1 MAAGTVFIT
10 TVFHFNSKI
19 MGCFN
24 VTTNINGVPYLS
36 TTNVTVTDTAV
47 DFALG
52 FRRIQPVGYFTVR
65 IQDAIPDDATGTL
78 PVTLTLNGVARALTF
93 FDGTPVTAADITGT
107 GIITVFNDRF
117 NGILQITSAL
127 AA

>member
-1 MAAGTVFIT
+1 
-10 TVFHFNSKI
+10 

-24 VTTNINGVPYLS
+24 VITNANGIPYLS

-52 FRRIQPVGYFTVR
+52 FQRIQPVGYFTVR
-65 IQDAIPDDATGTL
+65 IQNEIPTGTTTTL
-78 PVTLTLNGVARALTF
+78 PVSLTLNGTSRALTL
-93 FDGTPVTAADITGT
+93 FDGTPVTAADVTGT

-117 NGILQITSAL
+117 NGILQLMSRTTV
-127 AA
+127 

>member
-1 MAAGTVFIT
+1 MM
-10 TVFHFNSKI
+10 S
-19 MGCFN
+19 FN
-24 VTTNINGVPYLS
+24 VTTNVNGVPYLS
-36 TTNVTVTDTAV
+36 TSNVTVTDTAV

-52 FRRIQPVGYFTVR
+52 FRRLSPVGYFTVR
-65 IQDAIPDDATGTL
+65 IANAIPDGTTGTL
-78 PVTLTLNGVARALTF
+78 PVNITLNGVTRALTF

-107 GIITVFNDRF
+107 GVITVFNDRF

>member
-1 MAAGTVFIT
+1 
-10 TVFHFNSKI
+10 

-65 IQDAIPDDATGTL
+65 IQDAIPDGTTGTL

-93 FDGTPVTAADITGT
+93 FDGTPVTAADLPGT
-107 GIITVFNDRF
+107 GNITVFNDRF
-117 NGILQITSAL
+117 NGILQITSVI

>member
-1 MAAGTVFIT
+1 
-10 TVFHFNSKI
+10 

-24 VTTNINGVPYLS
+24 VTTNVNGIPYLS
-36 TTNVTVTDTAV
+36 TTNVIVSDTTV

-65 IQDAIPDDATGTL
+65 IQDAIPEGTTGTL
-78 PVTLTLNGVARALTF
+78 PVHLTLNGTSRALTL

-117 NGILQITSAL
+117 NGILQMTSAL
-127 AA
+127 TA

>member
-1 MAAGTVFIT
+1 
-10 TVFHFNSKI
+10 

-24 VTTNINGVPYLS
+24 VTTNVNGVPYLNTS
-36 TTNVTVTDTAV
+36 NVIVTDTTV

-65 IQDAIPDDATGTL
+65 IEDAIPEGTTGTL
-78 PVTLTLNGVARALTF
+78 PVHLTLNGTSRALTF
-93 FDGTPVTAADITGT
+93 FNGTPVTAADITGT
-107 GIITVFNDRF
+107 GVITVFNDRF

-127 AA
+127 TA